1 VKRESIIP
9 KTGWRA
15 AVVWGISAALVHRL
29 LLGLWLALIWNVVS
43 PSLDHASIDFH
54 TAGARIPALTTPAEQ
69 TVFGVWRRWD
79 AVHYL
84 DLAENG
90 YRVENAGATV
100 FGVLTPLGFRLLD
113 ALLPGSLDL
122 AAMVFETLTFALAL
136 ALLYRVCEVYY
147 GDAEL
152 GPWAAAVMALQPLS
166 YFFAAPMSES
176 IYLAMVLGTF
186 YFAAKDRWRWAAL
199 CGFLA
204 TLARSQ
210 GVLLLPIALLMMV
223 EKHWLE
229 HNSWGERLR
238 DLLAR
243 GWALALI
250 PFGVLLFSVYRANLE
265 LPSLTQIYTDYS
277 FVFFVNP
284 LEGLA
289 TNVHWALQNPNQ
301 ALFNIDL
308 WAITLCILLA
318 LLTLRYQQHRRL
330 PLMLYTFGY
339 LLVFLSKL
347 NWRWGTH
354 EVMFTQS
361 FARYSLALFPLTVLA
376 ADGLRHARFW
386 GRIGMV
392 LVILFALAVLSGL
405 YVFALTG
412 P

>member
-1 VKRESIIP
+1 MKRESLIP

-43 PSLDHASIDFH
+43 PSLDNASIDFH
-54 TAGARIPALTTPAEQ
+54 TAGAHIPALTTPAEQ

-84 DLAENG
+84 DLAANG
-90 YRVENAGATV
+90 YRIENAGATV

-113 ALLPGSLDL
+113 AVLPGSLDL

-136 ALLYRVCEVYY
+136 VLLYRVCEVYY

-152 GPWAAAVMALQPLS
+152 GPWAAAVMVLQPLS

-186 YFAAKDRWRWAAL
+186 YFAARDHWRWAAL

-210 GVLLLPIALLMMV
+210 GVLMLPIALLLLV
-223 EKHWLE
+223 EKHWQE
-229 HNSWGERLR
+229 MTSWSDRIR
-238 DLLAR
+238 VVVRR
-243 GWALALI
+243 GWTLVLI
-250 PFGVLLFSVYRANLE
+250 PAGFGLFELYRRLIG
-265 LPSLTQIYTDYS
+265 LPSLNDTYSRYS
-277 FVFFVNP
+277 FNYFTNP
-284 LEGLA
+284 LDGLV
-289 TNVHWALQNPNQ
+289 TNLRWIVENP
-301 ALFNIDL
+301 AD
-308 WAITLCILLA
+308 A
-318 LLTLRYQQHRRL
+318 LLSTDMIALVIVLILSLIMLRFRMHRRL
-330 PLMLYTFGY
+330 PLAAYTWAFI
-339 LLVFLSKL
+339 LLFVSRI
-347 NWRWGTH
+347 NYVWGTH

-386 GRIGMV
+386 GRILIV
-392 LVILFALAVLSGL
+392 LVLLFALAVLSGL